1 MKTTD
6 DTLVHDYLATV
17 ERESAALPPAARQ
30 ELMADLNEHIEVA
43 RAERPGDIRTILRE
57 MGDPRTIAGT
67 ALLELG
73 ATPGSPAPRPN
84 RRRSPAWVPLALL
97 LTGSVVAYAGEH
109 VLLSWLSLAMRITA
123 VVMVCRS
130 SHWIPARKWTGLA
143 VAVVLPVLMNVVWY
157 LAVVA
162 PGNDDVIDAWRLP
175 GALAGILLTVAGVA
189 WLWRTRQDRARVRS

>member
-1 MKTTD
+1 MKTD

-43 RAERPGDIRTILRE
+43 RAERPDDIRTILRE

-73 ATPGSPAPRPN
+73 VTAGPAAPRP
-84 RRRSPAWVPLALL
+84 RRPRSPAWVPLALL
-97 LTGSVVAYAGEH
+97 LTGSVVVYAGEH
-109 VLLSWLSLAMRITA
+109 VLLAWMSLAMRITA

-130 SHWIPARKWTGLA
+130 RHWIPARKWTGLA
-143 VAVVLPVLMNVVWY
+143 VAVVLPVLMNVIWY

-162 PGNDDVIDAWRLP
+162 PGNDAVIDDWRVP
-175 GALAGILLTVAGVA
+175 GAVAGIVLTAAGVG
-189 WLWRTRQDRARVRS
+189 WLWHTRQDRARFRS